1 MPTITGVYEV
11 ASNAEG
17 DQPRPN
23 ASTVSVTGEI
33 TANIRANF
41 LAISLRS

>member
-1 MPTITGVYEV
+1 MPTITGVYEG
-11 ASNAEG
+11 ALNAEG

-23 ASTVSVTGEI
+23 ASTVSVTGEM
-33 TANIRANF
+33 TATIRVNF